1 MNDNIILTLLETQK
15 MLNKQLEIKDDE
27 INRLKKIIEET
38 VSSKKTGGKKEKIVK
53 KKIKNIDDEEDMTIF
68 IFKNKML
75 DYIDKNTIKYGCCSK
90 YSTGSTGKIK
100 FNDFFIDEIEE
111 IFTLSLENVLKDKT
125 LKEKGNIARKILNNV
140 FNEKIIYL
148 SNYISTTIISDTE
161 LEEKIEYINKIFEND
176 DNILKELNKIDSI
189 VIKISEFKY
198 SKNTGN
204 LDKFELPTY
213 DKIKKFIEFQKK
225 TPGKIYYYKYDICN
239 YYGDN
244 VYCIEFGNIS
254 NIEPQTAYSG
264 ISSYN
269 NDFVNDEKTIF
280 KPIFDSGKELE
291 IEKKLLSV
299 IIFLNLLNKKIHI
312 KSNHIYVICEL
323 VYLKY
328 INKSLEY
335 LKKENII
342 NFNKD
347 TISKLMETYDNIDE
361 KEILKQINKNMK

>member
-27 INRLKKIIEET
+27 INRLRKIIEEP
-38 VSSKKTGGKKEKIVK
+38 VPLKKTGGKKEKIVK
-53 KKIKNIDDEEDMTIF
+53 KKIKNIDDEDMTIF

-90 YSTGSTGKIK
+90 YYTGVTGKIK
-100 FNDFFIDEIEE
+100 LNDFFIDEIRD
-111 IFTLSLENVLKDKT
+111 IFTLSLEKVLKDKT
-125 LKEKGNIARKILNNV
+125 LKEKGNIARNILNNI
-140 FNEKIIYL
+140 FNEKIIYY
-148 SNYISTTIISDTE
+148 SNYISTSIISDIE
-161 LEEKIEYINKIFEND
+161 LEEKIKYINKIFEND
-176 DNILKELNKIDSI
+176 EYILKELNKIENI
-189 VIKISEFKY
+189 VIKTIKFEY

-204 LDKFELPTY
+204 LEKFELSTY
-213 DKIKKFIEFQKK
+213 DKIIKFIKFQKK
-225 TPGKIYYYKYDICN
+225 TSGRIYYYKYDICN
-239 YYGDN
+239 HYGEN
-244 VYCIEFGNIS
+244 VYCIELGNIG
-254 NIEPQTAYSG
+254 NTEPQTAYSG

-269 NDFVNDEKTIF
+269 NDFINDEKTIF

-312 KSNHIYVICEL
+312 KINHMYVICEL
-323 VYLKY
+323 EYLKY

-335 LKKENII
+335 LKKENIL

-347 TISKLMETYDNIDE
+347 SIKKLESKYDGDDE
-361 KEILKQINKNMK
+361 CKLLKEIKENI